1 MATIAELHV
10 QLIGHTTF
18 RAPEDLEWETDG
30 AEASQLVEFAGR
42 ACYETWDKPNPHTAT
57 NAAYVRHVLDVGHLT
72 VLEHATAT
80 MYLRGVSR
88 SCAAEIVRHRHFSFS
103 QLSQRYVPAHEARV
117 VVPEH
122 IKTDEHLTELFLRSA
137 DLAHQVYEE
146 LLEGIEG
153 EQVGVGQER
162 PASRSSG
169 ANAVLRAKQARQ
181 AARAVL
187 PNCAETRF
195 VMTGNLRSWR
205 HFIAMRAA
213 EHADPEIRRIAV
225 TCLRELK
232 AIAPEVFDDFSIT
245 TLRDGGQMATSPYVT
260 ET

>member
-10 QLIGHTTF
+10 QLIGHTAF
-18 RAPEDLEWETDG
+18 SSPEDVPWKTDG
-30 AEASQLVEFAGR
+30 APASQLVEFAGR

-72 VLEHATAT
+72 VLEHASAT

-88 SCAAEIVRHRHFSFS
+88 SCAAEIMRHRHFSFS
-103 QLSQRYVPAHEARV
+103 QLSQRYVPTHEARV

-122 IKTDEHLTELFLRSA
+122 IKKDSHLTALFLRSA

-146 LLEGIEG
+146 LLEGMDG
-153 EQVGVGQER
+153 EQVGVDKETTK
-162 PASRSSG
+162 SRSSG

-225 TCLRELK
+225 TCLRQLK
-232 AIAPEVFDDFSIT
+232 EVAPEVFDDFSIT
-245 TLRDGGQMATSPYVT
+245 TLRDGGNMATSPYVS